1 MTVAEKEDSAKGK
14 EVADPWE
21 KGNFPSTTT
30 FSAKDLG
37 QFEMAQRL
45 RLYFGSG
52 RSNTA
57 PDILEETSEE
67 HSPGERDPASST
79 SEESPSQN
87 FSRTLRLNS
96 EPSLK
101 RSSSMF
107 IPQLSYYSETR
118 PTKSSSMHISLQRAN
133 GFNNG
138 DSSIRTEDVPPPS
151 YRPRSPA
158 PTYSEAQNQDIPLH
172 PPPPYSTPEP
182 SPDTAF
188 TEPNLPKRRVF
199 SIGSNG
205 YTLYSRGQPSISVGG
220 ICIQRKSPDCSD
232 VQHVRI
238 LPYGG
243 AGWCVQQQSPDH
255 TSATNEEPQRI
266 VFQLQQNQ
274 SHNDNH
280 QQQNVAHITTV
291 KGNRIV
297 RYPRIKLER
306 SASHPRLYQHQKTSG
321 DNEDAVQ
328 PGSEAEE
335 TKSRANGCVFN
346 LSADSPR
353 SKPRFKIF
361 FNSGGGGDQN
371 VLVGNG
377 STRSDAKVN
386 INSSLSI

>member
-1 MTVAEKEDSAKGK
+1 
-14 EVADPWE
+14 
-21 KGNFPSTTT
+21 
-30 FSAKDLG
+30 
-37 QFEMAQRL
+37 MAQRL

-57 PDILEETSEE
+57 PDILEETSDEYP
-67 HSPGERDPASST
+67 PGERNPASSA
-79 SEESPSQN
+79 SEELPSQN
-87 FSRTLRLNS
+87 FASRTLRLNS

-107 IPQLSYYSETR
+107 IPQLSCYSETR

-138 DSSIRTEDVPPPS
+138 DSSIRADDVPPPS

-158 PTYSEAQNQDIPLH
+158 PAYSEAQNQDVPLP

-182 SPDTAF
+182 SPDAVF

-220 ICIQRKSPDCSD
+220 ICIQRKSPDSSD

-255 TSATNEEPQRI
+255 ASATNEEPQRI

-274 SHNDNH
+274 NHNDNRDRP
-280 QQQNVAHITTV
+280 QQNMAHVTTV

-306 SASHPRLYQHQKTSG
+306 STSHPRLYQHQKTSC
-321 DNEDAVQ
+321 DNDEAVQ
-328 PGSEAEE
+328 PGLETEE
-335 TKSRANGCVFN
+335 TEMKSRANGCVFN

-371 VLVGNG
+371 ILIGNG
-377 STRSDAKVN
+377 STRNDTEVN
-386 INSSLSI
+386 MNCF